1 MAPKYDEEYVDKEF
15 ERYDGLDTPKNPKG
29 LFVVPTGSAS
39 ILNVSSSIKGGT
51 IGSTKDTLNL
61 LDNLSV
67 GSDYEEPWHEPVHY
81 LDKRVT
87 ELSVGLNKLADAQS
101 NLSGSSATSIA
112 TNRAKTPLVI
122 GTRATQAKAGN
133 TTTISTAQANAI
145 TFMTAN
151 QGKGIDNNTG
161 ASIVF
166 SMKGNALQITIG
178 SNIYLIAPGEHPAG

>member
-1 MAPKYDEEYVDKEF
+1 MCIRD
-15 ERYDGLDTPKNPKG
+15 RSL
-29 LFVVPTGSAS
+29 
-39 ILNVSSSIKGGT
+39 
-51 IGSTKDTLNL
+51 
-61 LDNLSV
+61 

-133 TTTISTAQANAI
+133 TTTISALQANQI
-145 TFMTAN
+145 TSLVAN
-151 QGKGIDNNTG
+151 QGKGVDNNTG
-161 ASIVF
+161 GTIVF
-166 SMKGNALQITIG
+166 AMKGTALQITIG
-178 SNIYLIAPGEHPAG
+178 SNSYLIAAGEHPAG